1 MSVNRPQNEPIA
13 YTSNPN
19 NAQGNPNIRS
29 PSYGNEHEPQ
39 GPSQSIY
46 MNEDPS
52 NKKKQKVTTKKG
64 SNFNQ

>member
-39 GPSQSIY
+39 GPS
-46 MNEDPS
+46 
-52 NKKKQKVTTKKG
+52 
-64 SNFNQ
+64 